1 MSTYTKTFLL
11 LLCMIVPS
19 TSFVSPVTSRREQF
33 TSKQPTSL
41 FSAMERLHDTS
52 TNGFGPIEHVYSLK
66 DIDYVTR
73 KIAED
78 EWMALG
84 TAIAEAMY
92 EMILDVGDEALHE
105 MGFVERMSVTDKIAE
120 DVTSAV
126 EKIINKLGAQ
136 PLQQGP
142 YPLPEQLISS
152 LHSLLCQ
159 ELATITGTTTFNCS
173 GHDLSLL
180 LLSSVSDAIEAY
192 CGITNIDVPFFQLNQ
207 EVSHRIRNRRWQLLL
222 RHAKGYESVKDI
234 ERDIEASRKH
244 WVRDVLG
251 GKAAKNFHFGEVTTK
266 GGNLHT
272 HQEEKQKKEKRAR
285 LLSSLLYLDV

>member
-1 MSTYTKTFLL
+1 MQSDAMSTYMKTTFL

-19 TSFVSPVTSRREQF
+19 TSFVSPVTSR
-33 TSKQPTSL
+33 SKQSTSL

-126 EKIINKLGAQ
+126 EVSKL
-136 PLQQGP
+136 
-142 YPLPEQLISS
+142 
-152 LHSLLCQ
+152 
-159 ELATITGTTTFNCS
+159 
-173 GHDLSLL
+173 
-180 LLSSVSDAIEAY
+180 
-192 CGITNIDVPFFQLNQ
+192 
-207 EVSHRIRNRRWQLLL
+207 
-222 RHAKGYESVKDI
+222 
-234 ERDIEASRKH
+234 
-244 WVRDVLG
+244 
-251 GKAAKNFHFGEVTTK
+251 
-266 GGNLHT
+266 
-272 HQEEKQKKEKRAR
+272 
-285 LLSSLLYLDV
+285 

>member
-1 MSTYTKTFLL
+1 MKTTFL

-19 TSFVSPVTSRREQF
+19 TSFVSPVTSRHEQF
-33 TSKQPTSL
+33 TSKQSTSL

-66 DIDYVTR
+66 DIDYITR

-126 EKIINKLGAQ
+126 EVSKL
-136 PLQQGP
+136 
-142 YPLPEQLISS
+142 
-152 LHSLLCQ
+152 
-159 ELATITGTTTFNCS
+159 
-173 GHDLSLL
+173 
-180 LLSSVSDAIEAY
+180 
-192 CGITNIDVPFFQLNQ
+192 
-207 EVSHRIRNRRWQLLL
+207 
-222 RHAKGYESVKDI
+222 
-234 ERDIEASRKH
+234 
-244 WVRDVLG
+244 
-251 GKAAKNFHFGEVTTK
+251 
-266 GGNLHT
+266 
-272 HQEEKQKKEKRAR
+272 
-285 LLSSLLYLDV
+285 

>member
-1 MSTYTKTFLL
+1 MSTYMKTTFL

-66 DIDYVTR
+66 DIDYITR

-126 EKIINKLGAQ
+126 EVSKL
-136 PLQQGP
+136 
-142 YPLPEQLISS
+142 
-152 LHSLLCQ
+152 
-159 ELATITGTTTFNCS
+159 
-173 GHDLSLL
+173 
-180 LLSSVSDAIEAY
+180 
-192 CGITNIDVPFFQLNQ
+192 
-207 EVSHRIRNRRWQLLL
+207 
-222 RHAKGYESVKDI
+222 
-234 ERDIEASRKH
+234 
-244 WVRDVLG
+244 
-251 GKAAKNFHFGEVTTK
+251 
-266 GGNLHT
+266 
-272 HQEEKQKKEKRAR
+272 
-285 LLSSLLYLDV
+285 

>member
-1 MSTYTKTFLL
+1 MA
-11 LLCMIVPS
+11 PS
-19 TSFVSPVTSRREQF
+19 HRQQLTSY
-33 TSKQPTSL
+33 KQTTTTSL

-52 TNGFGPIEHVYSLK
+52 TNAFGQIEHVYSFS

-126 EKIINKLGAQ
+126 EKLLKKLGSQ

-142 YPLPEQLISS
+142 HPLPEELISS
-152 LHSLLCQ
+152 LHDLLCQ
-159 ELATITGTTTFNCS
+159 ELATITGTAAFDYS
-173 GHDLSLL
+173 GHDLALL
-180 LLSSVSDAIEAY
+180 VLSSVSDAIESY
-192 CGITNIDVPFFQLNQ
+192 CGITNIDAPFFGLDQ
-207 EVSHRIRNRRWQLLL
+207 EVNHRIRSRRKQLLL
-222 RHAKGYESVKDI
+222 KHAKGYASVKDI
-234 ERDIEASRKH
+234 ENDIEASRKV

-251 GKAAKNFHFGEVTTK
+251 NKAAKQFHFGEVITK
-266 GGNLHT
+266 GGNMHT
-272 HQEEKQKKEKRAR
+272 HQEEKQKKEERAR
-285 LLSSLLYLDV
+285 LLSNLLSIRI